1 MEEIMKK
8 LMHAFTVMLAASALS
23 CGAVRAATFRADVSL
38 APIQGGIGYFLFDL
52 TNGTP
57 TQLNAVTISNADTD
71 GLIGDLVV
79 EGDVSGSLFPGPL
92 TLLSSQFFNEA
103 RQISQFGTFL
113 SFEFDTTSNFSAGS
127 IPDSFSFFI
136 IDTNFVPAPTSDPSG
151 ANALFFIDLTGED
164 AAPVVYTSD
173 FASVS
178 IAQVPEPTCLPA
190 IITFGLGV
198 FHLKRLQGFRR
209 KNN

>member
-1 MEEIMKK
+1 MEASMKK
-8 LMHAFTVMLAASALS
+8 SMYAFTVMLAAFALS
-23 CGAVRAATFRADVSL
+23 CGAAGAATFRADISL
-38 APIQGGIGYFLFDL
+38 APIQGGVGYFLFDL

-57 TQLNAVTISNADTD
+57 TQLNIVTISTADTD
-71 GLIGDLVV
+71 GLLGDLAV

-92 TLLSSQFFNEA
+92 TLRSSQFFNEA

-113 SFEFDTTSNFSAGS
+113 SFEFDTTSNFSTGS

-151 ANALFFIDLTGED
+151 VNALFFLDLTGED

-178 IAQVPEPTCLPA
+178 VTQVPEPSLVA
-190 IITFGLGV
+190 GLIIFGLGIC
-198 FHLKRLQGFRR
+198 HLKRLKGSVA
-209 KNN
+209 K